1 LFPFDLAFFSLFAK
15 SSTADSSEKN
25 RLKKPPTKQ
34 PQKQPATNTGNK
46 EEEEEE
52 EEEGEEED
60 DVFPRYDCDRART
73 SRDVNLCLNLLRDA
87 FCLPLKK
94 LFAKE

>member
-34 PQKQPATNTGNK
+34 PQKQPATNTGN
-46 EEEEEE
+46 E
-52 EEEGEEED
+52 EEEGEEEEGEEDD